1 MANRDDLGRSL
12 AETLRIRDRALTRG
26 KEESY
31 IRELDDQLESLRANI
46 DYVQENI
53 AECQRNIVQIE
64 EAKVILNN
72 FFFTGLDRFHRD
84 FDDLEPGEFMA
95 NVGETRFYNFK
106 IEFSPNFS
114 QHFLVLPQF
123 FPDFN
128 NLKLSN

>member
-64 EAKVILNN
+64 EAKVILIN
-72 FFFTGLDRFHRD
+72 FFHR
-84 FDDLEPGEFMA
+84 
-95 NVGETRFYNFK
+95 
-106 IEFSPNFS
+106 S
-114 QHFLVLPQF
+114 
-123 FPDFN
+123 
-128 NLKLSN
+128 